1 MDQTSLLYNF
11 KFMLDFYYGE
21 VTIDTIL
28 TLDATKSDKFNE
40 DSIFTVCEQIGLISL
55 KKEISADNIPN
66 HFLPCIILDE
76 NGNPV
81 IYQRN
86 IANKKIE
93 LYDVIEKKAFEI
105 DLNELKKFNQ
115 AILIFREE
123 SKKELLDKLSNNQ
136 WFWEPVK
143 SFWKSYVEVGILTF
157 FINLFALFVPLY
169 TRIVYDRVVPNEA
182 YETLFV
188 LSFGLI
194 IALIFELI
202 FKSVRNHIIDKTG
215 KKLSLYLEEDLMKR
229 VLSLQSQYDTLMT
242 GAKANLFRELAV
254 VRDFFATKS
263 IVQVID
269 FPFFIFALIAIAC
282 ISPAVALVPFT
293 VALLIVIINFTLQGP
308 IANLSKKHLENI
320 QSKQNYLVESI
331 QGSDTVKLSNAMS
344 SKLFNWRNIIAHVE
358 NIQVKIQRVNAFA
371 FNSSQSLIQLTTILV
386 VVVGVFEI
394 SQKNL
399 TVGGLIAV
407 TILAS
412 RAMVPVI
419 NISGMVIK
427 FKEIKD
433 SLNNLKDFWS
443 LPLENEKNIEVGL
456 GKLQGNIEFKNVSY
470 FFKNSKYPSVDNIS
484 FKINAGEKIG
494 IIGQTGA
501 GKSTILKL
509 ITGLLHPT
517 QGSIFIDNHDIS
529 TVHPVE
535 IRQNIG
541 VMPQDPFLFNGTL
554 KENIELSKP
563 ISKEKMM
570 ELITLTGLEEL
581 VKKSG
586 QGDGIPVG
594 ERGSNLSTG
603 QRHLVALA
611 RAIVSDPS
619 ILILDEPTTGLDVG
633 LEKKLMENL
642 RYIVQDKTL
651 FLITHRFAALELV
664 NRILVINNGK
674 IVADGPRDSVLQALR
689 NPKA

>member
-215 KKLSLYLEEDLMKR
+215 K
-229 VLSLQSQYDTLMT
+229 
-242 GAKANLFRELAV
+242 N
-254 VRDFFATKS
+254 
-263 IVQVID
+263 
-269 FPFFIFALIAIAC
+269 
-282 ISPAVALVPFT
+282 SP
-293 VALLIVIINFTLQGP
+293 
-308 IANLSKKHLENI
+308 
-320 QSKQNYLVESI
+320 
-331 QGSDTVKLSNAMS
+331 
-344 SKLFNWRNIIAHVE
+344 
-358 NIQVKIQRVNAFA
+358 
-371 FNSSQSLIQLTTILV
+371 
-386 VVVGVFEI
+386 
-394 SQKNL
+394 
-399 TVGGLIAV
+399 
-407 TILAS
+407 
-412 RAMVPVI
+412 
-419 NISGMVIK
+419 
-427 FKEIKD
+427 
-433 SLNNLKDFWS
+433 
-443 LPLENEKNIEVGL
+443 
-456 GKLQGNIEFKNVSY
+456 
-470 FFKNSKYPSVDNIS
+470 
-484 FKINAGEKIG
+484 
-494 IIGQTGA
+494 
-501 GKSTILKL
+501 
-509 ITGLLHPT
+509 
-517 QGSIFIDNHDIS
+517 
-529 TVHPVE
+529 
-535 IRQNIG
+535 
-541 VMPQDPFLFNGTL
+541 
-554 KENIELSKP
+554 
-563 ISKEKMM
+563 
-570 ELITLTGLEEL
+570 
-581 VKKSG
+581 
-586 QGDGIPVG
+586 
-594 ERGSNLSTG
+594 
-603 QRHLVALA
+603 
-611 RAIVSDPS
+611 
-619 ILILDEPTTGLDVG
+619 
-633 LEKKLMENL
+633 
-642 RYIVQDKTL
+642 YI
-651 FLITHRFAALELV
+651 
-664 NRILVINNGK
+664 
-674 IVADGPRDSVLQALR
+674 
-689 NPKA
+689 